1 MTTDS
6 AFWDRI
12 APRYA
17 RSRISDQE
25 SYDRKIAV
33 TREHLTPDTDMLEFG
48 CGTGSTAILHAPFAR
63 QITAID
69 ISGRMLEI
77 ARGKTEDA
85 DIQNLSFRQDS
96 IESFDAAGRTWDVI
110 MGHSIL
116 HLLADRKTAI
126 GKVHDLL
133 KPGGRFIT
141 STPCLSGPMS
151 WLKPVLPVARFFGLV
166 PAVAFFTPAEL
177 EREIIAAGFHIEHR
191 WQPGR
196 TKALF
201 LIAIKD

>member
-1 MTTDS
+1 MTTNS

-17 RSRISDQE
+17 RSRISDQA
-25 SYDRKIAV
+25 SYDRKLAV
-33 TREHLTPDTDMLEFG
+33 TREHLAPEMDVLEFG
-48 CGTGSTAILHAPFAR
+48 CGTGSTAILHAPFVR

-69 ISGRMLEI
+69 ISGRMLDI
-77 ARGKTEDA
+77 ARTKAADA
-85 DIQNLSFRQDS
+85 GIENLSFRQDG
-96 IESFDAAGRTWDVI
+96 IESFEADGRRWDVV

-116 HLLADRKTAI
+116 HLLADRQATFN
-126 GKVHDLL
+126 KVHSLL
-133 KPGGRFIT
+133 RPGGRFIT

-151 WLKPVLPVARFFGLV
+151 WLKPVLPVARVFGLV
-166 PAVAFFTPAEL
+166 PEVAFFSPATL
-177 EREIIAAGFHIEHR
+177 EQEISAAGFHIEHR

-201 LIAIKD
+201 LIAVKD

>member
-1 MTTDS
+1 MTADS

-17 RSRISDQE
+17 RSRISDQA
-25 SYDRKIAV
+25 SYDRKLAV
-33 TREHLTPDTDMLEFG
+33 TREHLTPEMDVLEFG
-48 CGTGSTAILHAPFAR
+48 CGTGSTAILHAPFVR

-69 ISGRMLEI
+69 ISGGMLDI
-77 ARGKTEDA
+77 ARAKAAEAGIE
-85 DIQNLSFRQDS
+85 NLSFRQDGV
-96 IESFDAAGRTWDVI
+96 ETFDADGQTWDLV

-116 HLLADRKTAI
+116 HLLADRQAAI
-126 GKVHDLL
+126 TKVHALL

-151 WLKPVLPVARFFGLV
+151 WLKPVLPVARIFGLV
-166 PAVAFFTPAEL
+166 PYVAFFTPATL
-177 EREIIAAGFHIEHR
+177 EQEISAAGFRIEHS

-201 LIAIKD
+201 LIAVRD